1 MPSPIAHSITG
12 YAIFKLF
19 QIKCPPR
26 LRFNRP
32 VLAWSIVSANVAD
45 VDFIPQLL
53 SDANI
58 HRGVTHS
65 ITVTLGVSLL
75 AWLLS
80 YRIARHQAIQM
91 FVLTSAIYGSHLLL
105 DLFTAGGRGMQ
116 LLWPLTPM
124 FFQSPIP
131 LFPAVHHSEGVFY
144 WGHLFFI
151 GYELIYAFLL
161 MKGLDV
167 FTAERMKSHNA
178 IELDS

>member
-19 QIKCPPR
+19 RIKCPPLLR
-26 LRFNRP
+26 LNRS
-32 VLAWSIVSANVAD
+32 VLVWSIIAANVAD

-65 ITVTLGVSLL
+65 ITLTLGVSLI
-75 AWLLS
+75 AFLLS
-80 YRIARHQAIQM
+80 YRTGKHRATQIFA
-91 FVLTSAIYGSHLLL
+91 LTSAIYGSHLLL
-105 DLFTAGGRGMQ
+105 DFFTAGGRGMQ

-131 LFPAVHHSEGVFY
+131 LFPAVHHSEGLLY
-144 WGHLFFI
+144 WGHLFFM
-151 GYELIYAFLL
+151 GYELIYALLL
-161 MKGLDV
+161 MKGLDF
-167 FTAERMKSHNA
+167 FTAERVKSQNA
-178 IELDS
+178 IEIDS